1 MAISENATPESESKR
16 WFALVLIGTLLYVS
30 AVFAFVL
37 GRDVEPQD
45 PGKHIE
51 FIKPAAGAPA
61 KHDHES
67 HGHGHE
73 GHEGHE
79 HKEGAH

>member
-1 MAISENATPESESKR
+1 MPISENATPESESKR
-16 WFALVLIGTLLYVS
+16 WFALVLIGTFLYVS

-51 FIKPAAGAPA
+51 FIKPAAVPA
-61 KHDHES
+61 A
-67 HGHGHE
+67 GHGHE
-73 GHEGHE
+73 GHGHEGHE

>member
-16 WFALVLIGTLLYVS
+16 WFALVIIGTLLYVS

-51 FIKPAAGAPA
+51 FIAPPKAPAAA
-61 KHDHES
+61 
-67 HGHGHE
+67 HGHE

-79 HKEGAH
+79 GHDHKEGAH

>member
-16 WFALVLIGTLLYVS
+16 WFALVLIGTILYVS

-51 FIKPAAGAPA
+51 FIKPANAAPA
-61 KHDHES
+61 A
-67 HGHGHE
+67 HGHE
-73 GHEGHE
+73 GHDHEGHGHE

>member
-16 WFALVLIGTLLYVS
+16 WFALVLIGTILYVS

-51 FIKPAAGAPA
+51 FIAPPKVPAAT
-61 KHDHES
+61 
-67 HGHGHE
+67 GHE
-73 GHEGHE
+73 GHGHDHGHGDHE

>member
-16 WFALVLIGTLLYVS
+16 WFALVLIGTILYVS

-51 FIKPAAGAPA
+51 FIAPPKAPAAA
-61 KHDHES
+61 H
-67 HGHGHE
+67 

-79 HKEGAH
+79 HKEGAAH

>member
-16 WFALVLIGTLLYVS
+16 WFALVIIGTILYVS

-51 FIKPAAGAPA
+51 FIKPAALPA
-61 KHDHES
+61 AA
-67 HGHGHE
+67 HGHE
-73 GHEGHE
+73 GHDHEGHE

>member
-16 WFALVLIGTLLYVS
+16 WFALVLIGTILYVS

-51 FIKPAAGAPA
+51 FIAPPNVAPA
-61 KHDHES
+61 HGDHA
-67 HGHGHE
+67 HGHD
-73 GHEGHE
+73 

>member
-1 MAISENATPESESKR
+1 
-16 WFALVLIGTLLYVS
+16 LYVS

-45 PGKHIE
+45 PGKHIQ
-51 FIKPAAGAPA
+51 FIAPTPAPAA
-61 KHDHES
+61 
-67 HGHGHE
+67 HGHE

-79 HKEGAH
+79 AHEQHQEGAH

>member
-16 WFALVLIGTLLYVS
+16 WFALVLIGTILYVS

-51 FIKPAAGAPA
+51 FIKPAQSAPA
-61 KHDHES
+61 A
-67 HGHGHE
+67 HGHDGHD
-73 GHEGHE
+73 

>member
-16 WFALVLIGTLLYVS
+16 WFALVIIGTFLYVS

-51 FIKPAAGAPA
+51 FIAPPKAPAAQ
-61 KHDHES
+61 
-67 HGHGHE
+67 GHE
-73 GHEGHE
+73 GHDHHD

>member
-1 MAISENATPESESKR
+1 MPISENATPESESKR
-16 WFALVLIGTLLYVS
+16 WFALVLIGTILYVS

-45 PGKHIE
+45 PGKHIQ
-51 FIKPAAGAPA
+51 FIAPTPAAPA
-61 KHDHES
+61 
-67 HGHGHE
+67 GHGHE
-73 GHEGHE
+73 E

>member
-16 WFALVLIGTLLYVS
+16 WFALVIVGTILYVS

-45 PGKHIE
+45 PGKHIQ
-51 FIKPAAGAPA
+51 FIAPTPAPAA
-61 KHDHES
+61 
-67 HGHGHE
+67 HGHE

-79 HKEGAH
+79 AHEQHQEGAH

>member
-16 WFALVLIGTLLYVS
+16 WFALVLIGTILYVS

-51 FIKPAAGAPA
+51 FIKPAAAAAG
-61 KHDHES
+61 HDHA
-67 HGHGHE
+67 
-73 GHEGHE
+73 GHE

>member
-16 WFALVLIGTLLYVS
+16 WFALVLIGTILYVS

-51 FIKPAAGAPA
+51 FIAPPKVPAATG
-61 KHDHES
+61 HD
-67 HGHGHE
+67 HGHE
-73 GHEGHE
+73 GHQGHE

>member
-1 MAISENATPESESKR
+1 MAVSENSTPESESKR
-16 WFALVLIGTLLYVS
+16 WFALVIIGTILYVS

-51 FIKPAAGAPA
+51 FIKPAAAPA
-61 KHDHES
+61 A
-67 HGHGHE
+67 HGHE
-73 GHEGHE
+73 GHEGHD